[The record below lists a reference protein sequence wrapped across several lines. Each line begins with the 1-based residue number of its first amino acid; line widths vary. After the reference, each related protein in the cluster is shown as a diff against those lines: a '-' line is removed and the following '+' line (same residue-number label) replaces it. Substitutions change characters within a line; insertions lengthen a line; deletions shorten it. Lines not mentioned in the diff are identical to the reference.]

1 MRVLILNNGYLQ
13 SSEENLNKTAP
24 FSFIARIK
32 SFRYAFAG
40 IAVLIKTQHNARIH
54 LIATT
59 LVIGGGLF
67 FQINYIEWCLII
79 LAIMAVWISEALNTA
94 IEFLCDIASPTAH
107 PLIKQ
112 SKDLAAGAVLI
123 SAAGAMIIGLIVFM
137 PYFH

>member
-1 MRVLILNNGYLQ
+1 MRVLMLNNEHLQ
-13 SSEENLNKTAP
+13 SSEEILNKTAP

-40 IAVLIKTQHNARIH
+40 ITVLIKTQHNARIH

-107 PLIKQ
+107 PLIKK

>member
-1 MRVLILNNGYLQ
+1 MHLYQ
-13 SSEENLNKTAP
+13 SREENLNKTAS

-79 LAIMAVWISEALNTA
+79 LAIMAVWVSEALNTA
-94 IEFLCDIASPTAH
+94 IEFLCDIASPAPH
-107 PLIKQ
+107 PLIKK